1 MRIRNPK
8 FSFLLFIIII
18 ILSST
23 IAFSSCRYIH
33 RSLSNE
39 DEQPSKTDFFAW
51 HFPTKSSEE
60 LKQKRVDQF
69 MKFPIEQ
76 FQEDQTHFTID

>member
-60 LKQKRVDQF
+60 SKAEKSR
-69 MKFPIEQ
+69 PIHEVSYR
-76 FQEDQTHFTID
+76 TVPGGPNPLHN